1 MYIEKPEKKDEDN
14 KKENKFL
21 KFFINHVVIP
31 YGSRISKTIQYL
43 CEKLEIE
50 DMEQIMLF
58 INKPNEQSQTNKPS
72 KKRKRGK
79 IDQKNN
85 LELLDTRPKLKRR
98 DTDIQ
103 SFHDAK
109 LQLKK

>member
-1 MYIEKPEKKDEDN
+1 MSIDIDEMLDPNSLKENQDNNTPKINQDQVTSFTLHHELQQMYIEKPEKKDEEI

-31 YGSRISKTIQYL
+31 YGSRIPKTIQYL

-58 INKPNEQSQTNKPS
+58 INKTTE
-72 KKRKRGK
+72 
-79 IDQKNN
+79 
-85 LELLDTRPKLKRR
+85 
-98 DTDIQ
+98 
-103 SFHDAK
+103 
-109 LQLKK
+109 